1 MRYILTLL
9 LVSMLSL
16 SYSQSV
22 NKDLTK
28 KSNTVVQET
37 DMLGGLVT
45 VIKDKR
51 GNKLYIEHT
60 LNQVTRFTIYKNN
73 KAYEHGFKYPAM
85 YASNKKM
92 ELIPNW

>member
-16 SYSQSV
+16 SYSQTID
-22 NKDLTK
+22 KRLTK
-28 KSNTVVQET
+28 KSNIVIQET
-37 DMLGGLVT
+37 DMLGGSIT

-51 GNKLYIEHT
+51 GNRLYIEHT
-60 LNQVTRFTIYKNN
+60 LHDVTRFTIYKNN

-92 ELIPNW
+92 NLNPNW